1 MKMALFG
8 VLRETHLQRNLEAKE
23 MAEKF
28 ANNFVHIRKTRL
40 EL

>member
-8 VLRETHLQRNLEAKE
+8 VSRETHLQRNLEAKE

-28 ANNFVHIRKTRL
+28 ANNFVLLRRTRL
-40 EL
+40 ES